1 MSELQA
7 LSRTDGIVLQG
18 RFLTPAHLAEIKTVI
33 SAHPGASRNQLSI
46 LLAQRW
52 NWRSASGQLKD
63 MAARTLMLK
72 LHTRGW
78 ILLPQRRRAP
88 SKRYTAGDIP
98 ELFDTTAP
106 DPINDALNILL
117 PLQITALTP
126 QTVKPFHR
134 ALAQHHYLGFRGP
147 VGENIAYQVRD
158 RSGRDLACALF
169 GAAAWKVAPRDAWI
183 GWSPEVRQKR
193 LPFIAN
199 NSRFLILPW
208 VKVPH
213 LASHIL
219 GRIIR
224 RISSDWQ
231 TKYGHPLCLLETFVE
246 QDRFK
251 GTCYKAANWIHV
263 GQTQGRSR
271 QDRTNTLRV
280 PIKDIYLYPL
290 LPHAADRLC
299 HEDA

>member
-63 MAARTLMLK
+63 MAVRTLMLK

-78 ILLPQRRRAP
+78 ILLPERRRAP
-88 SKRYTAGDIP
+88 SKRTTAQDIP

-106 DPINDALNILL
+106 GPINDALNILL
-117 PLQITALTP
+117 PLQITALTS

-134 ALAQHHYLGFRGP
+134 ALALHHYLGFRGP
-147 VGENIAYQVRD
+147 VGENIAYQICD
-158 RSGRDLACALF
+158 RSGRDLACVLF
-169 GAAAWKVAPRDAWI
+169 GAAAWKVAPRDTWI
-183 GWSPEVRQKR
+183 GWSPEIRQKR
-193 LPFIAN
+193 LAFIAN

-219 GRIIR
+219 GRIAR

-231 TKYGHPLCLLETFVE
+231 TKYRRPLYLLETFVE

-251 GTCYKAANWIHV
+251 GACYKAANWIRV

-271 QDRTNTLRV
+271 QDRYSALQV
-280 PIKDIYLYPL
+280 PVKDIYLYPL
-290 LPHAADRLC
+290 IPHAARRLR
-299 HEDA
+299 HENA

>member
-1 MSELQA
+1 MFEPQ
-7 LSRTDGIVLQG
+7 VVQG
-18 RFLTPAHLAEIKTVI
+18 RPLTQAQLDEINALI
-33 SAHPGASRNQLSI
+33 AAHPRASRRQLST

-52 NWRSASGQLKD
+52 NWHSASGQLKD

-72 LHTRGW
+72 LHARGW
-78 ILLPQRRRAP
+78 IALPQRRQAP
-88 SKRYTAGDIP
+88 SKRFAARDIL
-98 ELFDTTAP
+98 ELFDATTP
-106 DPINDALNILL
+106 DPINGALNVLL

-126 QTVKPFHR
+126 QTSKPFHH
-134 ALAQHHYLGFRGP
+134 ALARHHYLGFRGP

-158 RSGRDLACALF
+158 RAGRDLACVLF
-169 GAAAWKVAPRDAWI
+169 SAAAWKVAPRDAWI

-219 GRIIR
+219 GRIAR

-231 TKYGHPLCLLETFVE
+231 IKYGHPLYLLETFVE

-251 GTCYKAANWIHV
+251 GTCYKAANWTRV

-280 PIKDIYLYPL
+280 PIKDVYLYPL
-290 LPHAADRLC
+290 LHNAVAQIR